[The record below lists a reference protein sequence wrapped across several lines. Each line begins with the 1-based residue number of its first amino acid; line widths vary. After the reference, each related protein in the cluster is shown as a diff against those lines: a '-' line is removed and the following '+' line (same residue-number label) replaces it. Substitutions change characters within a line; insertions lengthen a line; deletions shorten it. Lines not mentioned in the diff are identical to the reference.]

1 MSPLRWTCKSTTQ
14 LAIELRGRGHRVSQA
29 TAWRQLDEL
38 SYSMQSNRKTRER
51 ADHPDRNAHF
61 EFIDLATLGP
71 PNKGSPFVT
80 NGQEAVRG
88 LWSGVRGE
96 PPRPLLNKDVRG
108 KRVSAR
114 GVGAG
119 SARSAPRIPT
129 IATAKSRRKRTPC
142 IGAST
147 VADALHTWACER
159 WRNGLGQRP
168 HVRAESRVYQHQG
181 TGRGPEK
188 NSTPAGE
195 VSRNIGQP

>member
-88 LWSGVRGE
+88 LWSGVRGAT
-96 PPRPLLNKDVRG
+96 PQAPSQQGCSG
-108 KRVSAR
+108 KACQRTR
-114 GVGAG
+114 
-119 SARSAPRIPT
+119 RRCWQREKR
-129 IATAKSRRKRTPC
+129 ATDPDDRDSEIQAQAHPVYWRKYCR
-142 IGAST
+142 
-147 VADALHTWACER
+147 
-159 WRNGLGQRP
+159 
-168 HVRAESRVYQHQG
+168 
-181 TGRGPEK
+181 
-188 NSTPAGE
+188 
-195 VSRNIGQP
+195 